1 MSQNGYY
8 IYINAASPRQP
19 NDAARI
25 LSPYVRI
32 NQNIGGCFKF
42 YYHMFGP
49 DIFRLNLYA
58 QNGTGNGNYG
68 KSILQKQS
76 NKGDKWILGHVFVEN
91 RQNQDIRFIIEAIV
105 NLE

>member
-1 MSQNGYY
+1 
-8 IYINAASPRQP
+8 
-19 NDAARI
+19 
-25 LSPYVRI
+25 
-32 NQNIGGCFKF
+32 
-42 YYHMFGP
+42 MFGP

-68 KSILQKQS
+68 KPILQKQS

-105 NLE
+105 NLK